1 MTAAAALE
9 PGQARMDLGQTGP
22 GQTSLGRARLDA
34 GQANPSGTG
43 TSPSEA
49 TRILAS
55 KAQSS
60 ASTAGGPA
68 SSLASVSSFRARWQS
83 IMATVDQEA
92 GVDAG
97 VEAGG
102 SAAEEMETAVAHA
115 AHHALIGTSSSPAQA
130 VLQTQISIGTPA
142 RATIQPGTNAWELDR
157 TSAGNAAFGPSDAKT
172 SGRTPAHQAG
182 RTSRSADGPR
192 KAERQTSSSDAN
204 SLTPAALSAGA
215 ALVLTQAIP
224 QSSQPALR
232 AQAAPELSPH
242 ATAADLS
249 ASATAAGRQHA
260 APPVSTEG
268 GAVEGDPSAI
278 HQTPAS
284 QAAAEH
290 NADHALSSSVGIQS
304 TQQAQS
310 SWPQGTA
317 HERSESATA
326 IGTIH
331 PASGETRSNQAVDAS
346 TTPQRDA
353 VSLAAGSSSNA
364 TAPRGSSKAE
374 AVRATGT
381 QAQGSAHALSEAV
394 ASAAQPSVSHGAGPS
409 AAVPAAVVPISSQAG
424 IHGASAAASAAA
436 TASSSDDP
444 FAVLDATPTPTPSWI
459 HASAHSAEAGYQDPS
474 LGWVGVRAEVSGG
487 GIHAALV
494 PGSADAAAVLSTH
507 LAGLNSYLAEQNT
520 AGATVT
526 LAMST
531 DSQSYAGADQSAQ
544 QQQQQQST
552 DVGARVKADAAMV
565 STSAPAT
572 TNTASALAGSTE
584 YANPASR
591 YISVVA

>member
-1 MTAAAALE
+1 
-9 PGQARMDLGQTGP
+9 MDLGQTGP

-115 AHHALIGTSSSPAQA
+115 AHHALIGTSSSSAQA

-182 RTSRSADGPR
+182 GTSRSADGPR

-249 ASATAAGRQHA
+249 ASATGAGRQDA
-260 APPVSTEG
+260 ALPVSTEG

-284 QAAAEH
+284 QAAAELDGDPR
-290 NADHALSSSVGIQS
+290 ASSPGVFHGA
-304 TQQAQS
+304 QQAQS

-331 PASGETRSNQAVDAS
+331 PASGETRSNQAIDAS

-364 TAPRGSSKAE
+364 GAPRINSKAE
-374 AVRATGT
+374 PVRGTGS
-381 QAQGSAHALSEAV
+381 QGQGAAHLLSEAV
-394 ASAAQPSVSHGAGPS
+394 ASAAQPSVSHSAGPS
-409 AAVPAAVVPISSQAG
+409 AALPAAVVPMSSQAG
-424 IHGASAAASAAA
+424 THGASAAASAAA
-436 TASSSDDP
+436 ASSSDDP

-487 GIHAALV
+487 DIHAALV

-572 TNTASALAGSTE
+572 MNTASALAGSTE
-584 YANPASR
+584 YANPASH